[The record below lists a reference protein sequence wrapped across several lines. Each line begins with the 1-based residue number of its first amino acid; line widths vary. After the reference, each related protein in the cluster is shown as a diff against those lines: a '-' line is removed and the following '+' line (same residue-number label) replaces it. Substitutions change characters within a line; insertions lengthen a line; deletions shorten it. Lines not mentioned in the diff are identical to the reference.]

1 MCGLAIEIGQKGGV
15 KARSILC
22 AQDDW
27 NEGIDLTA
35 LSSRISRAY
44 SRRTTFSKISTG
56 KSRRL
61 SRGLPAV
68 IQVGGPGAKLVF
80 AAG

>member
-1 MCGLAIEIGQKGGV
+1 MCDLAFEIGQEGGV
-15 KARSILC
+15 KAQSILC
-22 AQDDW
+22 AQNNW
-27 NEGIDLTA
+27 NEGVDLTV

>member
-1 MCGLAIEIGQKGGV
+1 MCGLAVEIGRKGGV

-22 AQDDW
+22 TKDNW
-27 NEGIDLTA
+27 NEGVDLTV